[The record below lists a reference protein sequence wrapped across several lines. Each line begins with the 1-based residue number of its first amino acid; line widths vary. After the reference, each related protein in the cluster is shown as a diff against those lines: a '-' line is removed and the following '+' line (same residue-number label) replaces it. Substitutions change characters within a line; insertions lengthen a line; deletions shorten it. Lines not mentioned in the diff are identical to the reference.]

1 MLKTPNRLLYG
12 RQLHFN
18 NYNNSVKMEC
28 LMLTNVQLET
38 VSNHFWNIWGSKY
51 IPSFLEYQKLYKRQN
66 QVIPSVGDIDKES
79 RHKCLLEGI
88 YDVITVKDGAIRG
101 AKLFAGKT
109 EKKQLNVQ

>member
-1 MLKTPNRLLYG
+1 
-12 RQLHFN
+12 
-18 NYNNSVKMEC
+18 MEC

-109 EKKQLNVQ
+109 KKTVERPINKLSSRIY